1 MLGLFIA
8 VADSCLKL
16 QNYQSAMQIF
26 SALNMSPVLRLKDEW
41 KALPKRS
48 QQMYAEL
55 QLFFASENNFRNY
68 RNSMYVGLVR
78 NYHELDRLT
87 VPAPLDHRTAV
98 RWRPRLFPCY
108 R

>member
-26 SALNMSPVLRLKDEW
+26 SALNMSPVQRLKDEW

-55 QLFFASENNFRNY
+55 QVFFASENNFRNY
-68 RNSMYVGLVR
+68 RNSMYVLASAG
-78 NYHELDRLT
+78 T
-87 VPAPLDHRTAV
+87 TP
-98 RWRPRLFPCY
+98 
-108 R
+108 

>member
-55 QLFFASENNFRNY
+55 QVFFASENNFRNY
-68 RNSMYVGLVR
+68 RNSMYVDLGQNHNPMSLIG
-78 NYHELDRLT
+78 
-87 VPAPLDHRTAV
+87 
-98 RWRPRLFPCY
+98 
-108 R
+108 